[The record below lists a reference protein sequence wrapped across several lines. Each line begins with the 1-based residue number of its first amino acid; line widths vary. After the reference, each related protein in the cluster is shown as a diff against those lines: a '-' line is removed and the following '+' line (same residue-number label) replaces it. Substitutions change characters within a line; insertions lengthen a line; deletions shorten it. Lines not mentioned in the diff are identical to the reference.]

1 MQVPKIPKLEKLWL
15 EFVWLRLGSSR
26 LSWQQSS
33 KAEFTKRKW
42 KWGFQ
47 QKGLQTRTTKLVEH
61 WAENRN
67 ASRDIFLIRSRQ
79 TKFYCHHARLNQT
92 KSLYISPTV
101 SYECWF
107 FSRAGSNLCLMKQ
120 ICICRTGHWAEN
132 RNASRDIFLIRSRQ
146 TKFYCHSHHAIC
158 RVTQVLM
165 SREQK
170 RQQRH
175 LPHPEQPN
183 EVLLP

>member
-1 MQVPKIPKLEKLWL
+1 MFQNSILIRTHKNKLKMKVSKISQLEKLWL
-15 EFVWLRLGSSR
+15 EFVWLWLGSSR

-79 TKFYCHHARLNQT
+79 TKFYCHSHHARLNQT
-92 KSLYISPTV
+92 KSLYIRPTV
-101 SYECWF
+101 SYV
-107 FSRAGSNLCLMKQ
+107 LVQ
-120 ICICRTGHWAEN
+120 RTIHAHLGRLRVVISKKLN
-132 RNASRDIFLIRSRQ
+132 FMNFYNVNFASF
-146 TKFYCHSHHAIC
+146 AI
-158 RVTQVLM
+158 
-165 SREQK
+165 
-170 RQQRH
+170 
-175 LPHPEQPN
+175 
-183 EVLLP
+183 